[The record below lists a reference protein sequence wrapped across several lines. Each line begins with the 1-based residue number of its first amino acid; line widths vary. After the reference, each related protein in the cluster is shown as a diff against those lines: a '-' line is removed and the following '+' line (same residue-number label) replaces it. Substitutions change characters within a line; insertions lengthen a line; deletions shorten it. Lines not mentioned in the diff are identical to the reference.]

1 LKLRRR
7 KRRKMKQV
15 GMMKRKTV
23 KKNLMRKKALKVK
36 SKQLFQLSKDT
47 NTIKKIKIKQWEVTH
62 VSIFNQ
68 WSTQISGLL
77 LTSEMSTVLNFN
89 LLMSMF
95 IT

>member
-1 LKLRRR
+1 
-7 KRRKMKQV
+7 
-15 GMMKRKTV
+15 MMKKKTV
-23 KKNLMRKKALKVK
+23 KKNLMRRKALKVR

-68 WSTQISGLL
+68 WNTQISVLL
-77 LTSEMSTVLNFN
+77 LTSETSTVLNFN

>member
-1 LKLRRR
+1 MR
-7 KRRKMKQV
+7 QV
-15 GMMKRKTV
+15 QMMKKKTV
-23 KKNLMRKKALKVK
+23 KKNQMRKKALKVK
-36 SKQLFQLSKDT
+36 SKLLFQLLKDT

-68 WSTQISGLL
+68 WSIQISDLL
-77 LTSEMSTVLNFN
+77 LMSEMSTVLNFN

>member
-1 LKLRRR
+1 
-7 KRRKMKQV
+7 
-15 GMMKRKTV
+15 MMKRKTV

-68 WSTQISGLL
+68 WSIQISVLL

>member
-1 LKLRRR
+1 
-7 KRRKMKQV
+7 
-15 GMMKRKTV
+15 MMKRKTV

-47 NTIKKIKIKQWEVTH
+47 NTIKKIKIKQWEVTL

-68 WSTQISGLL
+68 WSIQISDLL